1 MAIKIQYNKSAI
13 QQYQKQLEI
22 REKALPTLQSKET
35 ALRMEVKKAGEGLD
49 DKKIQLEEEMK
60 KLEDMGRFWVEFPGL
75 IQIKNADVKIRNIAG
90 VKIPIL
96 ADVNYQVSDYAL
108 FSQPAWIPAGV
119 DILKKI
125 IRLRVEIKITERQFE
140 ILNLAR
146 KKTTQKVNL
155 YEKVQIPQYQNAI
168 RMVKRFLEDKENLSK
183 AAQKLVK
190 KRHERKEE
198 AA

>member
-13 QQYQKQLEI
+13 QQYRKQLEI
-22 REKALPTLQSKET
+22 REKALPTLKSKET
-35 ALRMEVKKAGEGLD
+35 ALRMEVKHTGHAL
-49 DKKIQLEEEMK
+49 KKKKQQAEDEIT
-60 KLEDMGRFWVEFPGL
+60 KLEVMEKFWVEFPEL
-75 IQIKNADVKIRNIAG
+75 VHIKNAEVKTRNIAG

-96 ADVNYQVSDYAL
+96 ANVNYQVADYAL
-108 FSQPAWIPAGV
+108 FSQPGWIPGGV

-125 IRLRVEIKITERQFE
+125 IKLRVEIKITEQQFR

-155 YEKVQIPQYQNAI
+155 YEKVQIPQYQNAM

-183 AAQKLVK
+183 AAQKMVK
-190 KRHERKEE
+190 KRHDAKEV

>member
-13 QQYQKQLEI
+13 QQYKKQLEI

-35 ALRMEVKKAGEGLD
+35 ALRMEVKKSKQALES
-49 DKKIQLEEEMK
+49 KQKQVEEEMK
-60 KLEDMGRFWVEFPGL
+60 KLENMDRFWVEFPEL
-75 IQIKNADVKIRNIAG
+75 IQIKNAEVKIRNIAG
-90 VKIPIL
+90 VRIPLL
-96 ADVNYQVSDYAL
+96 ASVNYEVADYAL
-108 FSQPAWIPAGV
+108 FSQPAWIPTGV

-125 IRLRVEIKITERQFE
+125 IRLRVEIKITERQFQ

-155 YEKVQIPQYQNAI
+155 YEKVQIPQYQNAM

-190 KRHERKEE
+190 KRHERKE
-198 AA
+198 AAA

>member
-13 QQYQKQLEI
+13 QQYKRQLEI

-35 ALRMEVKKAGEGLD
+35 ALRMEVKNTGQALD
-49 DKKIQLEEEMK
+49 RKKRQVEEEMK
-60 KLEDMGRFWVEFPGL
+60 KLENMDKFWVEFPEL

-96 ADVNYQVSDYAL
+96 ADVNYEVADYAL
-108 FSQPAWIPAGV
+108 FPQPAWIPAGV

-125 IRLRVEIKITERQFE
+125 IKLRVEIKITERQFD

-190 KRHERKEE
+190 KRHDGKE
-198 AA
+198 AAA

>member
-13 QQYQKQLEI
+13 QQYQRQLEI
-22 REKALPTLQSKET
+22 REKALPTLKSKET
-35 ALRMEVKKAGEGLD
+35 ALRMEVKNTGQALES
-49 DKKIQLEEEMK
+49 KKKSLEEEMK
-60 KLEDMGRFWVEFPGL
+60 KLENMDRFWVEFPEL
-75 IQIKNADVKIRNIAG
+75 VRIKDAEIKVKNIAG

-96 ADVNYQVSDYAL
+96 ADVNYEVAEYAL
-108 FSQPAWIPAGV
+108 FPQPAWVPTGV

-155 YEKVQIPQYQNAI
+155 YEKVQIPQYREAI
-168 RMVKRFLEDKENLSK
+168 RKIKRFLEDKENL
-183 AAQKLVK
+183 
-190 KRHERKEE
+190 ERDVIGDVSD
-198 AA
+198 ALRVGVRVR

>member
-35 ALRMEVKKAGEGLD
+35 ALRMEVKKAGQGLD
-49 DKKIQLEEEMK
+49 DKKMQLEEEMK
-60 KLEDMGRFWVEFPGL
+60 KLEDMGHFWVEFPEL
-75 IQIKNADVKIRNIAG
+75 IQIKNAEVSIRNIAG
-90 VKIPIL
+90 VKIPVL
-96 ADVNYQVSDYAL
+96 SDVNYEIADYAL
-108 FSQPAWIPAGV
+108 FSQPAWVPTGV

-125 IRLRVEIKITERQFE
+125 IKLRVEIKITERQFE

-155 YEKVQIPQYQNAI
+155 YEKVQIPQYQDAI

-190 KRHERKEE
+190 KRHDRKEE

>member
-35 ALRMEVKKAGEGLD
+35 ALRMEVKKASQGLD
-49 DKKIQLEEEMK
+49 DKKRQLEEEMK
-60 KLEDMGRFWVEFPGL
+60 KLEDMGRFWVEFPEL
-75 IQIKNADVKIRNIAG
+75 IQIKNAEVSIRNIAG
-90 VKIPIL
+90 VKIPVL
-96 ADVNYQVSDYAL
+96 SDVNYEIADYTL
-108 FSQPAWIPAGV
+108 FSQPAWVPTGV

-125 IRLRVEIKITERQFE
+125 IKLRVEIKITERQFE

-155 YEKVQIPQYQNAI
+155 YEKVQIPQYQDAI

-190 KRHERKEE
+190 KRHDRKE
-198 AA
+198 AAA